1 MKRILIPTDFSDN
14 ASNALEY
21 AVETAQ
27 ALQSELLIMHV
38 YTPPVSRQSAIHAI
52 MAEEIGRATRKA
64 QEQIGTIVKTIK
76 TEYPSLSC
84 SGEVAVGETVSE
96 ILTLAAD
103 REVDLIIM
111 GTRGA
116 TKMSNVIFGSNTAS
130 IIEESICPV
139 LCIPDNATYKRPEKI
154 LYSTNF
160 SYSDISSATLLT
172 ELARAFHARVLFAH
186 IVVGSEETD
195 EEKEVINKF
204 AEEIRKVTGYE
215 KIEGVVISDANVNTG
230 LDALIEKT
238 GVDIIAL
245 ATRKRSLFE
254 KIFNPSITKKFSYY
268 TNTPLLAFH
277 SGKEDGKD
285 EPES

>member
-21 AVETAQ
+21 AVEAAQ

-64 QEQIGTIVKTIK
+64 QEQIETIVKTIK
-76 TEYPSLSC
+76 AEYPSLSC
-84 SGEVAVGETVSE
+84 SGEVTVGETVSE
-96 ILTLAAD
+96 ILTLASD
-103 REVDLIIM
+103 RKVDMIIM

-130 IIEESICPV
+130 IIEESACPV
-139 LCIPDNATYKRPEKI
+139 LCIPDNTTYKRPEKI

-172 ELARAFHARVLFAH
+172 ELARAFNARLLFAH
-186 IVVGSEETD
+186 IVVGTEETD
-195 EEKEVINKF
+195 EEKEVIDKF

-215 KIEGVVISDANVNTG
+215 KIEGVVISDANINTG

-277 SGKEDGKD
+277 SGKEDDKD
-285 EPES
+285 